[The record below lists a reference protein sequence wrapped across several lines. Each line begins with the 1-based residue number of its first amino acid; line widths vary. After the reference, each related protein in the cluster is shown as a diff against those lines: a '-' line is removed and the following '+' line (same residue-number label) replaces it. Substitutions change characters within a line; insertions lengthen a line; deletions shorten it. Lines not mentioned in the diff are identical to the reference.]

1 MNEIAPARASAA
13 KADSDAGMMSG
24 FGNEHATEA
33 LPGALPAGRNSPQR
47 PAYGLYAEQISG
59 TAFTAPRAQN
69 RRTWFYRIAPSVLA
83 QSAYRRIDLPLWLT
97 APSASG
103 TFPHFQCRWS
113 PQPVPEAPTD
123 FLDGMATYVWNGDM
137 GAGAGL
143 AVQLYR
149 ANASM
154 ARRFFKN
161 ADAEMVLLPETGAMR
176 LRTECGTLNLT
187 PGDFAVVPRGIKI
200 AVDLPDGPSRGYV
213 CENYGAPFE
222 LPELGPIGSNGLA
235 NPRDFLYPQAAY
247 EDVEGDFELVL
258 KAGGAFHACN
268 LTHSPLDV
276 VAWHGTHAPCKYDMR
291 KFNVLGS
298 ISFDHPDPSIFTVLT
313 SRSDHAGRGE
323 CRPGHLRA
331 ALAGRPGYLPAAL
344 VPP

>member
-1 MNEIAPARASAA
+1 MPNRSAA
-13 KADSDAGMMSG
+13 PP
-24 FGNEHATEA
+24 
-33 LPGALPAGRNSPQR
+33 L
-47 PAYGLYAEQISG
+47 
-59 TAFTAPRAQN
+59 TAPRAQN

-83 QSAYRRIDLPLWLT
+83 QSAYRRIDLPFWLT

-103 TFPHFQCRWS
+103 IFPHFQCRWS
-113 PQPVPEAPTD
+113 PQPVPAAPAD

-143 AVQLYR
+143 AVHLYR

-154 ARRFFKN
+154 ERRFFKN

-176 LRTECGTLNLT
+176 LRTECGTLDLA

-258 KAGGAFHACN
+258 KAGGAFMPAI
-268 LTHSPLDV
+268 SPIRRSTLPP
-276 VAWHGTHAPCKYDMR
+276 GTVPTRPANTTCASSTCSGR
-291 KFNVLGS
+291 S
-298 ISFDHPDPSIFTVLT
+298 ASTIRTRRS
-313 SRSDHAGRGE
+313 SR
-323 CRPGHLRA
+323 C
-331 ALAGRPGYLPAAL
+331 
-344 VPP
+344 